1 MSDRSVAESLERIVA
16 AGIALT
22 TVAIA
27 AARPGSELTFPQW
40 RVIVILAAAG
50 TPIRMSQVA
59 RGIGVTLPAMTRQ
72 LRRMERRGLVTVAP
86 DPTDRR
92 ATLVGLTEAGE
103 EVRAAI
109 TGWRQARISALT
121 GSLEGEPSLRD
132 ALDRAATALEQPA

>member
-1 MSDRSVAESLERIVA
+1 MKDRSVAESLDRIVA

-27 AARPGSELTFPQW
+27 GARPGPELTFPQW

-50 TPIRMSQVA
+50 EPLRMSQVA

-72 LRRMERRGLVTVAP
+72 LRRMERRGLVGVAP
-86 DPTDRR
+86 DPSDRR
-92 ATLVGLTEAGE
+92 AIVVRLTEAGE

-109 TGWRQARISALT
+109 IGSRLAQISART
-121 GSLEGEPSLRD
+121 GPLEAEPSLRE